1 MKILSNRY
9 QLLEVVGNGGMSV
22 VYKAEDLK
30 TNTLVAIK
38 VLKEE
43 FLEDEDV
50 IKRFHM
56 ESEAIGKLDDKH
68 VVKVLDVGVD
78 DDDNYIVMELL
89 KPDTLQDLIKKNK
102 RFFENAEIINMALQI
117 LRGIQ
122 AAHQN
127 EIIHRDIKPQNI
139 LIDENGVLKVSD
151 FGIARVATRN
161 TLKNTKDA
169 MGSVH
174 YASPEQSRGSLVDKR
189 TDIYSF
195 GILLY
200 ELATNRLPFQGD
212 TAISIALKH
221 SRSDVVNPSYI
232 NLNLNPSIEAII
244 LKAMQK
250 EPCHRFQS
258 VGEMIELLEELEKDP
273 GLDLTKDERLFI
285 DNSTDTIDMAAVQPF
300 LKGEAAKEQKNRVEV
315 TEGDGKVSIVPMA
328 IAAVSAVLIA
338 AIILLFIFWTPFRD
352 AESAKPFKLENL
364 VNMSFSEA
372 SDLMSKKNV
381 KLEKTDAVHN
391 AEIGKNKIISQIP
404 EAGAV
409 IKDGATVKVVVSL
422 GKNEVTVPELKDM
435 TLDEAKVKAGN
446 EGLKLKVE
454 KEFSD
459 KKQGL
464 IIKQQPA
471 AGEKLES
478 GDAITV
484 TISLGKESSTV
495 MMPSLIG
502 KTSDEALKII
512 KDSKLI
518 IGLVESEHSDTIVE
532 GLVCFQS
539 VNAGSDIAEGTMVN
553 LKLSLGP
560 KTKQESNNTVDEKS
574 TETKTEEGTE
584 EGTGTVEEPSG
595 DVTTFYLPLKQ
606 DKETYQVKV
615 IKVTEAGEEIV
626 YDNEHQA
633 SEGSVR
639 IDVVGKEKM
648 TLKFLIDNVVIDEK
662 EVVNE

>member
-1 MKILSNRY
+1 MKILSGRY

-56 ESEAIGKLDDKH
+56 ESEAIGKLDNPH

-78 DDDNYIVMELL
+78 EADNYIVMELL
-89 KPDTLQDLIKKNK
+89 KPDTLQDIIKKNK
-102 RFFENAEIINMALQI
+102 RFFDNAEIINMALQI

-161 TLKNTKDA
+161 TLRNTKDA

-189 TDIYSF
+189 SDIYSF

-232 NLNLNPSIEAII
+232 NLNLNPSIEAVV

-250 EPCHRFQS
+250 EPCNRFQS
-258 VGEMIELLEELEKDP
+258 VDEIIGLFEELEKDP
-273 GLDLTKDERLFI
+273 ALDLTKDERLSI

-300 LKGEAAKEQKNRVEV
+300 LKREGVESKNRVEV
-315 TEGDGKVSIVPMA
+315 SETKEKVSIIPMV
-328 IAAVSAVLIA
+328 IAAVSAVMIA
-338 AIILLFIFWTPFRD
+338 AIILLFLFWTPFRD

-391 AEIGKNKIISQIP
+391 TDIEKNKIISQIP
-404 EAGAV
+404 EAGST
-409 IKDGATVKVVVSL
+409 IKEGMTVKVVVSL
-422 GKNEVTVPELKDM
+422 GKNEVTVPDLKNLS
-435 TLDEAKVKAGN
+435 LDEAKVRAGN
-446 EGLKLKVE
+446 EGLKLKVDN
-454 KEFSD
+454 EFSE
-459 KKQGL
+459 KKRGTV
-464 IIKQQPA
+464 IKQVPEQ
-471 AGEKLES
+471 GEKIQA
-478 GDAITV
+478 GAVINV
-484 TISLGKESSTV
+484 TISLGKESGTIS
-495 MMPSLIG
+495 MPSLIG
-502 KTSDEALKII
+502 RSSDEAMKMIA
-512 KDSKLI
+512 DMKLI
-518 IGLVESEHSDTIVE
+518 VGLVESEHSE
-532 GLVCFQS
+532 GIPEGMISYQS
-539 VNAGSDIAEGTMVN
+539 VNAGTEIPEGSIVN

-560 KTKQESNNTVDEKS
+560 KSKTDSGGAVDEKP
-574 TETKTEEGTE
+574 TETKLEEGS
-584 EGTGTVEEPSG
+584 EEPSENKTEA
-595 DVTTFYLPLKQ
+595 DEAVTTFYLPLKQ

-615 IKVTEAGEEIV
+615 IKVTDEGEEMV
-626 YDNEHQA
+626 YNNEHQA

-639 IDVVGKEKM
+639 IDVVGKGRM
-648 TLKFLIDNVVIDEK
+648 SLKFLIDDVVIDEK
-662 EVVNE
+662 VVENE

>member
-1 MKILSNRY
+1 MKILSARY
-9 QLLEVVGNGGMSV
+9 KLLEVVGNGGMSV

-50 IKRFHM
+50 IRRFHM
-56 ESEAIGKLDDKH
+56 ESEAIGKLDDEH

-78 DDDNYIVMELL
+78 ENDNYIVMELL
-89 KPDTLQDLIKKNK
+89 KPDTLQDIIKKNK
-102 RFFENAEIINMALQI
+102 RFFDNSEIIDMSLQI

-122 AAHQN
+122 TAHQN
-127 EIIHRDIKPQNI
+127 DIIHRDIKPQNI

-151 FGIARVATRN
+151 FGIARVASRN

-189 TDIYSF
+189 SDIYSF

-232 NLNLNPSIEAII
+232 NLNLNLSIEAII

-258 VGEMIELLEELEKDP
+258 VDEIIELFEELEKDP
-273 GLDLTKDERLFI
+273 ELDLTKDERLFVE
-285 DNSTDTIDMAAVQPF
+285 NCTDTIDMAAVKPF
-300 LKGEAAKEQKNRVEV
+300 LRAEVRDQMNRVEV
-315 TEGDGKVSIVPMA
+315 SEEKAKVSVIPMV

-352 AESAKPFKLENL
+352 AESAKPFQLENL

-372 SDLMSKKNV
+372 SDLLSKKNV
-381 KLEKTDAVHN
+381 KLEKTDAVHHSD
-391 AEIGKNKIISQIP
+391 IGKNKIISQIP
-404 EAGAV
+404 DAGAT
-409 IKDGATVKVVVSL
+409 IKDGSTVKVVVSL
-422 GKNEVTVPELKDM
+422 GKNEVTVPELKNLS
-435 TLDEAKVKAGN
+435 LDEAKVKAKN
-446 EGLKLKVE
+446 EGLNLKVE

-459 KKQGL
+459 KKQGT
-464 IIKQQPA
+464 IIKQSPESGA
-471 AGEKLES
+471 KLET
-478 GDAITV
+478 GEVITV
-484 TISLGKESSTV
+484 YVSLGKESKTI
-495 MMPSLIG
+495 MMPNLVG
-502 KTSDEALKII
+502 KTSDDAMKII
-512 KDSKLI
+512 KEHKLI
-518 IGLVESEHSDTIVE
+518 IGMVESEHSDTMAE
-532 GLVCFQS
+532 GLVTFQS
-539 VNAGSDIAEGTMVN
+539 VSAGMDIAEGSIVS

-560 KTKQESNNTVDEKS
+560 KTGADNSNISVDEKGAEA
-574 TETKTEEGTE
+574 TDQEEGTE
-584 EGTGTVEEPSG
+584 NSENPEEQPAE

-606 DKETYQVKV
+606 DKESYQVKV

-626 YDNEHQA
+626 YDSEHMA

-639 IDVVGKEKM
+639 IDVIGQGAM
-648 TLKFLIDNVVIDEK
+648 RLKFLIDDVVIDEK
-662 EVVNE
+662 EVAN

>member
-1 MKILSNRY
+1 MKILKDRY
-9 QLLEVVGNGGMSV
+9 KLLEVVGNGGMSV

-30 TNTLVAIK
+30 TNSLVAIK
-38 VLKEE
+38 ILKEE
-43 FLEDEDV
+43 YLEDEDV

-56 ESEAIGKLDDKH
+56 ESEAIGKLDNEH
-68 VVKVLDVGVD
+68 VVKVLDVGVEEN
-78 DDDNYIVMELL
+78 DNFIVMELL
-89 KPDTLQDLIKKNK
+89 KPDTLQDIIKKNK
-102 RFFENAEIINMALQI
+102 RFFDNAEIIDMALQI

-174 YASPEQSRGSLVDKR
+174 YASPEQSRGSFVDKR
-189 TDIYSF
+189 SDIYSF

-232 NLNLNPSIEAII
+232 NLNLNLSIEAII

-250 EPCHRFQS
+250 EACHRFQTVDEIIS
-258 VGEMIELLEELEKDP
+258 LFEDLEKDP
-273 GLDLTKDERLFI
+273 GLDLTKDERLYI
-285 DNSTDTIDMAAVQPF
+285 DNCTDTIDMSAVQPF
-300 LKGEAAKEQKNRVEV
+300 LKADMKDAQNRVEV
-315 TEGDGKVSIVPMA
+315 SEEETKVSIIPMV

-338 AIILLFIFWTPFRD
+338 AVILLFIFWTPFRD

-372 SDLMSKKNV
+372 SDLMGKSNV
-381 KLEKTDAVHN
+381 KLEKTDAVHHP
-391 AEIGKNKIISQIP
+391 EIGKNKIISTIP
-404 EAGAV
+404 EAGAI
-409 IKDGATVKVVVSL
+409 IKDGTTVKVVVSL
-422 GKNEVTVPELKDM
+422 GKNEVTVPDLRQL
-435 TLDEAKVKAGN
+435 TLEEAKVKAKN

-454 KEFSD
+454 NEFSD
-459 KKQGL
+459 KKMGTV
-464 IIKQQPA
+464 IKQSPES
-471 AGEKLES
+471 GEKLQS
-478 GDAITV
+478 GEMVVV
-484 TISLGKESSTV
+484 TISLGKESSTI

-502 KTSDEALKII
+502 RTSDEAIKMI
-512 KDSKLI
+512 KDSKLV
-518 IGLVESEHSDTIVE
+518 IGLVESEHSDTIAE
-532 GLVCFQS
+532 GLVSFQS
-539 VNAGSDIAEGTMVN
+539 VNAGADVAEGSMVN

-560 KTKQESNNTVDEKS
+560 KTKTEGSISVDEKPVEGG
-574 TETKTEEGTE
+574 TQEEEGQVTDPPA
-584 EGTGTVEEPSG
+584 EPAEN
-595 DVTTFYLPLKQ
+595 VTTFYLPLKQ
-606 DKETYQVKV
+606 DKESYQVKV
-615 IKVTEAGEEIV
+615 IKITEAGEEVV
-626 YDNEHQA
+626 YDNEHLA

-639 IDVVGKEKM
+639 IDVVGQGAMK
-648 TLKFLIDNVVIDEK
+648 LKFLIDDVVIDEK
-662 EVVNE
+662 EVAN